1 MELREFLSQ
10 RQQELNSETTNILL
24 AGQVSIW
31 SDSSLLSPSLP
42 LMDSW
47 CQIARVVSLCMAT
60 IAGFPAHYNCWFS
73 STFLLHAHPQNHFCY
88 ETGNQN
94 GWFIMDVCLQKQFGI
109 QQNRQAN
116 IQATVTCYMV
126 LSPLQFG
133 SSSDGLEVQ
142 SSEAVGEMLGHV
154 TQVLDLL
161 TNSRTQ
167 HLFLIKG
174 SPR

>member
-42 LMDSW
+42 FMDSW
-47 CQIARVVSLCMAT
+47 CQIARVVPLCMAT
-60 IAGFPAHYNCWFS
+60 IAGFPAHFYCMHTHRT
-73 STFLLHAHPQNHFCY
+73 TFA
-88 ETGNQN
+88 
-94 GWFIMDVCLQKQFGI
+94 MK
-109 QQNRQAN
+109 
-116 IQATVTCYMV
+116 QATRMDGSLWMSACSSSLEFSTTDKQTFKQLLLVTWYC
-126 LSPLQFG
+126 LPLQFG